1 MGKQNRRNYYRILH
15 VQPDAPMEVIRASYR
30 TLMQKLRFHPDL
42 GVINGTLPLSTKIAG
57 SDLEQPQAGPKGG
70 GQDARRNMTCMVP
83 PRYGIFSWYR
93 RLPFGVTDR
102 RFSAM
107 AGRLMYLH
115 NRSSFWRR
123 SARAATPACR
133 KNPATLPAASAV

>member
-1 MGKQNRRNYYRILH
+1 MARIQASQVDPRFRYQGCQAGNE
-15 VQPDAPMEVIRASYR
+15 VQWLD
-30 TLMQKLRFHPDL
+30 
-42 GVINGTLPLSTKIAG
+42 KIAG

-83 PRYGIFSWYR
+83 PRYGVFSWYR